1 MKKKKNRF
9 LLFCLSFLPG
19 AGEMYLGF
27 MKMGL
32 SLLSLFALTVIITV
46 YSNIGVMGFAVFV
59 ICVYGFFH
67 ANNLGALSD
76 EEFYKIED
84 EYLFGLGEKDMN
96 SLKDFFMGKYR
107 KVFAVILILFGISML
122 WQTFCRFLRH
132 MVGSDYYY
140 KYISRFMNTVSTDV
154 PRMIIAFLIIL
165 FGIKLIWGKKEE
177 LDRLE
182 KTEEMQQQAE
192 TYQSEN
198 MQQAEN
204 YQPQDDGNHF
214 GQ

>member
-32 SLLSLFALTVIITV
+32 SLLSLFALIIIITV
-46 YSNIGVMGFAVFV
+46 YSNIGVMGIVVFV

-96 SLKDFFMGKYR
+96 SLKDFLTGKYR

-140 KYISRFMNTVSTDV
+140 KYISGFMNTVSSDV

-165 FGIKLIWGKKEE
+165 FGIKLISGKKEE

-192 TYQSEN
+192 P
-198 MQQAEN
+198 

>member
-32 SLLSLFALTVIITV
+32 SLLSLFALIIIITV
-46 YSNIGVMGFAVFV
+46 YSNIGVMGLVVFV

-76 EEFYKIED
+76 EEFYQIED

-107 KVFAVILILFGISML
+107 KVFAVILILFGVSML

-132 MVGSDYYY
+132 MVGSDYYN
-140 KYISRFMNTVSTDV
+140 KYISGFMNTVSSDV

-165 FGIKLIWGKKEE
+165 FGIKLIRGKKEE

-182 KTEEMQQQAE
+182 KTEEMQQ
-192 TYQSEN
+192 T
-198 MQQAEN
+198 EN
-204 YQPQDDGNHF
+204 YQQQDDENHF

>member
-32 SLLSLFALTVIITV
+32 SLLSLFALIIIITV
-46 YSNIGVMGFAVFV
+46 YSNIGVMGLVVFV

-96 SLKDFFMGKYR
+96 SLKDFLTGKYR

-122 WQTFCRFLRH
+122 WQTFCRFLRY

-140 KYISRFMNTVSTDV
+140 KYISGFMNTVSSDV

-192 TYQSEN
+192 PYQT
-198 MQQAEN
+198 
-204 YQPQDDGNHF
+204 QDDGNHF

>member
-32 SLLSLFALTVIITV
+32 SLLSLFALIIIITV
-46 YSNIGVMGFAVFV
+46 YSNIGIMGVVVFV

-107 KVFAVILILFGISML
+107 KVFAVILILFGVSML
-122 WQTFCRFLRH
+122 WQTLCRFLRH
-132 MVGSDYYY
+132 MVGSDYYN
-140 KYISRFMNTVSTDV
+140 KYISGFMNTVSSDV

-192 TYQSEN
+192 NYQS
-198 MQQAEN
+198 
-204 YQPQDDGNHF
+204 QDDENHF

>member
-32 SLLSLFALTVIITV
+32 SLLSLFALVIIITV
-46 YSNIGVMGFAVFV
+46 YSNIGVMGFVVFV

-107 KVFAVILILFGISML
+107 KVFAVILILFGVSML

-140 KYISRFMNTVSTDV
+140 KYISRFMSTISSDV
-154 PRMIIAFLIIL
+154 PRMIIAFLIIW

-177 LDRLE
+177 LDRIE
-182 KTEEMQQQAE
+182 KTEEMQ
-192 TYQSEN
+192 
-198 MQQAEN
+198 QQAEN

>member
-32 SLLSLFALTVIITV
+32 SLLSLFALIIIITV
-46 YSNIGVMGFAVFV
+46 YSNIGVMGIVVFV

-96 SLKDFFMGKYR
+96 SLKDFLTGKYR

-140 KYISRFMNTVSTDV
+140 KYISGFMNTVSSDV

-192 TYQSEN
+192 PYQT
-198 MQQAEN
+198 
-204 YQPQDDGNHF
+204 QDDGNHF

>member
-32 SLLSLFALTVIITV
+32 SLLSLFALIIIITF
-46 YSNIGVMGFAVFV
+46 YSNIGIMGIVSFV

-76 EEFYKIED
+76 EEFYQIED

-107 KVFAVILILFGISML
+107 KVFAVILILFGVSML

-132 MVGSDYYY
+132 MVGSDYYN
-140 KYISRFMNTVSTDV
+140 KYISGFMSTISTDV
-154 PRMIIAFLIIL
+154 PRMIIAFLIIW
-165 FGIKLIWGKKEE
+165 FGFNLIRGKKEE

-182 KTEEMQQQAE
+182 KTEEMQQAE
-192 TYQSEN
+192 PYRTES
-198 MQQAEN
+198 MQQTEN

>member
-1 MKKKKNRF
+1 MRKKKNRF

-32 SLLSLFALTVIITV
+32 SLLSVFALTVIITV

-76 EEFYKIED
+76 EEFYKVED
-84 EYLFGLGEKDMN
+84 EYLFGLGEKDMD
-96 SLKDFFMGKYR
+96 SLKDFVMGKYR
-107 KVFAVILILFGISML
+107 KVFAAILILFGISML

-154 PRMIIAFLIIL
+154 PRMIIALLIIC

>member
-32 SLLSLFALTVIITV
+32 SLLSLFALMVIITV

-67 ANNLGALSD
+67 ANNLGSLSD

-84 EYLFGLGEKDMN
+84 EYLFGLGEKDMD
-96 SLKDFFMGKYR
+96 SFKDLVMGKYR
-107 KVFAVILILFGISML
+107 KVFAVILILFGVNML
-122 WQTFCRFLRH
+122 WQAFCKCLLH
-132 MVGSDYYY
+132 IVGDHFFYL
-140 KYISRFMNTVSTDV
+140 YINEFTRIINRDV
-154 PRMIIAFLIIL
+154 PRGIIGIFIIWV
-165 FGIKLIWGKKEE
+165 GIKLIQGKKEE
-177 LDRLE
+177 LDSMEE
-182 KTEEMQQQAE
+182 KEESRQTEVHQTEEMQQ
-192 TYQSEN
+192 SEN
-198 MQQAEN
+198 VQQ
-204 YQPQDDGNHF
+204 QDDENHF

>member
-32 SLLSLFALTVIITV
+32 SLLSLFALVIIITV
-46 YSNIGVMGFAVFV
+46 YSNIGVMGTVAFV

-96 SLKDFFMGKYR
+96 SFKDFFMGKYR
-107 KVFAVILILFGISML
+107 KVFAVILILFGVSML

-140 KYISRFMNTVSTDV
+140 KYISRFMSTISSDV
-154 PRMIIAFLIIL
+154 PRMIISFLIIL
-165 FGIKLIWGKKEE
+165 FGIKLILGKKEE

-182 KTEEMQQQAE
+182 KTEEMQQAE
-192 TYQSEN
+192 PYQSES
-198 MQQAEN
+198 MQQTEN

>member
-32 SLLSLFALTVIITV
+32 SLLSLFALMVIITV

-67 ANNLGALSD
+67 ANNLGGLSD
-76 EEFYKIED
+76 EEFFQIED

-96 SLKDFFMGKYR
+96 SFKDFFMGKYR
-107 KVFAVILILFGISML
+107 KVFAVILILFGVSML

-132 MVGSDYYY
+132 MVGSDYYN
-140 KYISRFMNTVSTDV
+140 KYISGFMSTISTDV
-154 PRMIIAFLIIL
+154 PRMIIAFLIIW
-165 FGIKLIWGKKEE
+165 FGFNLIRGKKEE

-182 KTEEMQQQAE
+182 KNEEMQQAE
-192 TYQSEN
+192 PYQSES
-198 MQQAEN
+198 MQQTEN

>member
-32 SLLSLFALTVIITV
+32 SLLSLFALMVIITV
-46 YSNIGVMGFAVFV
+46 YSNIGVMGLVVFV

-140 KYISRFMNTVSTDV
+140 KYISGFMNTVSSDV
-154 PRMIIAFLIIL
+154 PRMIISFLIIL

-177 LDRLE
+177 LDRIE
-182 KTEEMQQQAE
+182 KTEEMQQE
-192 TYQSEN
+192 EPHRSES
-198 MQQAEN
+198 MQQTEN

>member
-32 SLLSLFALTVIITV
+32 SLLCVFALMIIITV

-59 ICVYGFFH
+59 VCVYGFFH

-76 EEFYKIED
+76 EEFYRIED
-84 EYLFGLGEKDMN
+84 EYLFGLGEKDMD
-96 SLKDFFMGKYR
+96 SLKDFVMGKYR
-107 KVFAVILILFGISML
+107 KVFAAILILFGISML
-122 WQTFCRFLRH
+122 WQTFCRCLRH
-132 MVGSDYYY
+132 MVGSDFYY
-140 KYISRFMNTVSTDV
+140 KYISGFMSTVSTDV
-154 PRMIIAFLIIL
+154 PRMIIALLIIW
-165 FGIKLIWGKKEE
+165 FGIKLIQGKKEE

-192 TYQSEN
+192 
-198 MQQAEN
+198 N
-204 YQPQDDGNHF
+204 YQPQDNGNHF
-214 GQ
+214 EQQ

>member
-9 LLFCLSFLPG
+9 LLFLLSFLPG

-32 SLLSLFALTVIITV
+32 SLLSVFAVTVISTV

-84 EYLFGLGEKDMN
+84 EYLFGLGGKDMD
-96 SLKDFFMGKYR
+96 SLKDLFMGKYR
-107 KVFAVILILFGISML
+107 KVFAAILILFGISML

-132 MVGSDYYY
+132 MVGSDFYY
-140 KYISRFMNTVSTDV
+140 KYISGFMSTISTDV
-154 PRMIIAFLIIL
+154 PRMIIALLIICS
-165 FGIKLIWGKKEE
+165 GIKLIWGKKEE

-192 TYQSEN
+192 N
-198 MQQAEN
+198 VQQ
-204 YQPQDDGNHF
+204 QDDGNHF

>member
-32 SLLSLFALTVIITV
+32 SLLSVFALMVIITV

-67 ANNLGALSD
+67 ANNLGGLSD

-96 SLKDFFMGKYR
+96 SFKDFFMGKYR
-107 KVFAVILILFGISML
+107 KVFAVILILFGVNML
-122 WQTFCRFLRH
+122 WQAFCKCLIH
-132 MVGSDYYY
+132 IVGDHFFYL
-140 KYISRFMNTVSTDV
+140 YINEFTRIINRDV
-154 PRMIIAFLIIL
+154 PRAIVGIAIIWV
-165 FGIKLIWGKKEE
+165 GIKLIQGKKEE
-177 LDRLE
+177 LDSLE
-182 KTEEMQQQAE
+182 EKEESRQTEVYQTEEMQQ
-192 TYQSEN
+192 SEN
-198 MQQAEN
+198 VQQ
-204 YQPQDDGNHF
+204 QDDENHF

>member
-32 SLLSLFALTVIITV
+32 SLLSLFALVIIITV
-46 YSNIGVMGFAVFV
+46 YSNIGVMGFVVFV

-84 EYLFGLGEKDMN
+84 EYLFGFGEKDMN

-107 KVFAVILILFGISML
+107 KVFAAILILFGISML

-140 KYISRFMNTVSTDV
+140 KYISRFMSTISSDV
-154 PRMIIAFLIIL
+154 PRMIIAFLIIW

-182 KTEEMQQQAE
+182 KTEEMQQAE
-192 TYQSEN
+192 D
-198 MQQAEN
+198 
-204 YQPQDDGNHF
+204 YQPQDDGNRLE
-214 GQ
+214 Q

>member
-32 SLLSLFALTVIITV
+32 SLLSVFALVIIITV
-46 YSNIGVMGFAVFV
+46 YSNIGVMGLIVFV

-76 EEFYKIED
+76 EEFYKVED
-84 EYLFGLGEKDMN
+84 EYLFGLGEKDMS

-107 KVFAVILILFGISML
+107 KVFAVILILLGVNML
-122 WQTFCRFLRH
+122 WQAFCRCLRH
-132 MVGSDYYY
+132 IVGDYFFYP
-140 KYISRFMNTVSTDV
+140 YINELTRIINKDV
-154 PRMIIAFLIIL
+154 PRAIVGIAIIWV
-165 FGIKLIWGKKEE
+165 GIKLIQGKKEE
-177 LDRLE
+177 LDSLE
-182 KTEEMQQQAE
+182 EKEESRQTEVHQTEEMQQ
-192 TYQSEN
+192 SEN
-198 MQQAEN
+198 VQQ
-204 YQPQDDGNHF
+204 QDDENHF

>member
-32 SLLSLFALTVIITV
+32 SLLSLFALIIIITI
-46 YSNIGVMGFAVFV
+46 YSNIGVMGFIVFV

-107 KVFAVILILFGISML
+107 KVFAVILILFGVSML

-132 MVGSDYYY
+132 MVGSDYYN
-140 KYISRFMNTVSTDV
+140 KYISGFMNTVSSDV
-154 PRMIIAFLIIL
+154 PRMIIAFLIIF
-165 FGIKLIWGKKEE
+165 FGIKLIRGKKEE

-182 KTEEMQQQAE
+182 KTEEMQQ
-192 TYQSEN
+192 T
-198 MQQAEN
+198 EN
-204 YQPQDDGNHF
+204 YQSQDDENHF

>member
-1 MKKKKNRF
+1 MRKKKNRF

-32 SLLSLFALTVIITV
+32 SLLSVFALTVIITV

-67 ANNLGALSD
+67 ANNLGGLSD

-96 SLKDFFMGKYR
+96 SFKDFFMGKYR
-107 KVFAVILILFGISML
+107 KVFAVILILFGANML
-122 WQTFCRFLRH
+122 WQAFCKCLLH
-132 MVGSDYYY
+132 IVGDHFFYL
-140 KYISRFMNTVSTDV
+140 YINEFTRIINRDV
-154 PRMIIAFLIIL
+154 PRAIVGIAIIWV
-165 FGIKLIWGKKEE
+165 GIKLIQGKKEE
-177 LDRLE
+177 LDSLE
-182 KTEEMQQQAE
+182 ESRQTEEMQQ
-192 TYQSEN
+192 
-198 MQQAEN
+198 AEN
-204 YQPQDDGNHF
+204 VQQQDDENRL

>member
-32 SLLSLFALTVIITV
+32 SLLSLFALVIIITV
-46 YSNIGVMGFAVFV
+46 YSNIGVMGLVVFV

-140 KYISRFMNTVSTDV
+140 KYISGFMNTVSSDV
-154 PRMIIAFLIIL
+154 PRMIISFLIIL

-177 LDRLE
+177 LDRIE

-192 TYQSEN
+192 TYQ
-198 MQQAEN
+198 
-204 YQPQDDGNHF
+204 PQDDENHF
-214 GQ
+214 EQ